1 MASSLVAQMELTPP
15 LASKMKIMAKN
26 SAEMLTDLALPVAGS
41 ASVFMKAKIVLNI
54 LTHMNAMN

>member
-1 MASSLVAQMELTPP
+1 MELTPP